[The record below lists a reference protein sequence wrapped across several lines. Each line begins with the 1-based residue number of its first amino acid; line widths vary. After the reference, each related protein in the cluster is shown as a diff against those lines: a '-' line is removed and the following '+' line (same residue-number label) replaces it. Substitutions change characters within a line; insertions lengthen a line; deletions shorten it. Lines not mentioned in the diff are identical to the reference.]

1 MEARDIMT
9 KEVITLAPDLRVG
22 EATDF
27 LLRYRIH
34 GAPVVTP
41 EGALIGMISF
51 VDLARR
57 AGEDATVRDVMSP
70 EPVVAA
76 EDTPVDEVAR
86 IMLNQMVRR
95 VAIVRGGKV
104 VGIVSASDVVQ
115 LFVNLHEEP
124 PPAPAARARQTGRK
138 VKRG

>member
-1 MEARDIMT
+1 MDARDIMT

-22 EATDF
+22 EATDL

-34 GAPVVTP
+34 GAPVAMPDGT
-41 EGALIGMISF
+41 LIGMISF
-51 VDLARR
+51 MDLARR

-95 VAIVRGGKV
+95 VVIVRAGKV

-124 PPAPAARARQTGRK
+124 RRAPAARPRQTTGK